1 LESLFTN
8 PLFYDKLDFVP
19 RRVWKTA
26 ARLVRVYSEW
36 LTGDAVWEIQVRAVV
51 DLNNLRY
58 LILVAGSVTPRRDS
72 SRHRTF
78 I

>member
-36 LTGDAVWEIQVRAVV
+36 LTGDAAWEIQVRAVV
-51 DLNNLRY
+51 DE
-58 LILVAGSVTPRRDS
+58 
-72 SRHRTF
+72 
-78 I
+78 